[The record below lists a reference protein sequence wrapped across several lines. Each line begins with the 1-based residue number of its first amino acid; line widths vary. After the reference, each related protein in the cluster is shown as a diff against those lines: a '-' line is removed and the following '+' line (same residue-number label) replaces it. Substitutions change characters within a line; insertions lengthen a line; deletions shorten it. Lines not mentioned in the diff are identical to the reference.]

1 MSCPNFHKIN
11 ARNYYVV
18 GDKTTRYDD
27 ELEQE
32 VPCYKDSED
41 YDMDIYWACEVGK
54 EKGFTPLDA
63 NDRSNYTS
71 SMGSTAIMEKSGCFA
86 FGNKSDD
93 MDFNQFDFSQE
104 IYVHSGHYSGMNY
117 DWDINI
123 CDNFGGNFRLSE
135 YDDDVD
141 SLVEDIADAWQEKA
155 SDAWYEGWNAGM
167 AKIQRKNLIKWVN
180 KIIDKLSGE
189 ADDVCRD
196 ICEDV
201 YVCGGIFS
209 NGEAI
214 YYKEDSL
221 KGKVCDVEAA

>member
-1 MSCPNFHKIN
+1 MSCSNFHKIN

-18 GDKTTRYDD
+18 GNETTRYDD

-32 VPCYKDSED
+32 VPCYKDSGD
-41 YDMDIYWACEVGK
+41 YDMDIDWACEAGK

-63 NDRSNYTS
+63 DRSNYTR
-71 SMGSTAIMEKSGCFA
+71 SMGSTSIMEKSGWFA
-86 FGNKSDD
+86 FGKKSDD
-93 MDFNQFDFSQE
+93 MAFNQFEFSQE
-104 IYVHSGHYSGMNY
+104 IYVHNGYYSGMNY

-135 YDDDVD
+135 YDDVD
-141 SLVEDIADAWQEKA
+141 SLVEDIADAWQEEA
-155 SDAWYEGWNAGM
+155 SDTWYEGWNAGM
-167 AKIQRKNLIKWVN
+167 AKIQRKNLIKWV
-180 KIIDKLSGE
+180 KKMIDKLSGE

-209 NGEAI
+209 NGE
-214 YYKEDSL
+214 
-221 KGKVCDVEAA
+221 VCDVEAA

>member
-1 MSCPNFHKIN
+1 MSTPNFHKVK
-11 ARNYYVV
+11 ARNYYVI
-18 GDKTTRYDD
+18 GDETSYYDE
-27 ELEQE
+27 ELVKD
-32 VPCYKDSED
+32 VPCQKESED
-41 YDMDIYWACEVGK
+41 YDMDIDFACELGK

-63 NDRSNYTS
+63 NDRSNYTR
-71 SMGSTAIMEKSGCFA
+71 SMGSTAIMEKSGWFA
-86 FGNKSDD
+86 FGKKSDD
-93 MDFNQFDFSQE
+93 MAFNQFEFSQE
-104 IYVHSGHYSGMNY
+104 IYVHSGYYSGMNY

-135 YDDDVD
+135 YDDVD
-141 SLVEDIADAWQEKA
+141 SLVEDIADAWQEEA
-155 SDAWYEGWNAGM
+155 SDTWYEGWNAGM
-167 AKIQRKNLIKWVN
+167 AKIQRKNLIKWV
-180 KIIDKLSGE
+180 KKMIDKLSGE